1 MAWIKF
7 PYPDAA
13 YTYSAASL
21 KKNWP
26 RLHGGDAEPLPQDPA
41 LQAAWIAF
49 HAGQFEQAVKSGLA
63 LGTAGYAVA
72 NKAACIYATY
82 LEKSEAKK
90 LGLYQEVAA
99 RCEQQQME
107 RPRDAAGFY
116 WHAYALGR
124 YAQGIS
130 IAKALAQGIGGK
142 VKASLD
148 TTIKLEPGHADAHT
162 ALGVYH
168 AQIIDK
174 VGAKREEGIKHF
186 KKALRLNPDSAI
198 ARIEYANALVM
209 LDGKKKKQEA
219 LALYAEA
226 AACMPADAMERLDV
240 QLAKEELED

>member
-82 LEKSEAKK
+82 LEKSETKNWGYTRKLRPEKEKRIPCKRPATETFAK
-90 LGLYQEVAA
+90 LAEILPCDE
-99 RCEQQQME
+99 EN
-107 RPRDAAGFY
+107 
-116 WHAYALGR
+116 
-124 YAQGIS
+124 
-130 IAKALAQGIGGK
+130 ALASCQPSQG
-142 VKASLD
+142 
-148 TTIKLEPGHADAHT
+148 
-162 ALGVYH
+162 
-168 AQIIDK
+168 
-174 VGAKREEGIKHF
+174 GAKE
-186 KKALRLNPDSAI
+186 
-198 ARIEYANALVM
+198 
-209 LDGKKKKQEA
+209 
-219 LALYAEA
+219 
-226 AACMPADAMERLDV
+226 
-240 QLAKEELED
+240 